1 MQRILKYIVAGVI
14 VVFILAFMTTYSVY
28 YYDSAVVT
36 TFGRAGAGSVRTEP
50 GLYVRWPYPIQS
62 VVRYDTRNRLVES
75 RPETVATLDNKNLV
89 LTTYMSWRVKDPLRF
104 YQAFGANGPRSSDH
118 VFRAE
123 EILRGQ
129 LRAASSVV
137 GGYRLGDLLSTDQR
151 GTKLIEIEQ
160 KMLASLSAG
169 GEGAAGSGVIDG
181 SGIEVTSLGIA
192 LVRVPANV
200 SQAIFES
207 MKATRE
213 RLSSEALS
221 RGESQGRTLETQA
234 TADAES
240 IMAFAEQRASSIR
253 AQGDR
258 EAVPYLQQQASNP
271 ELAVFLETVRFMSE
285 NLFSKQTTL
294 VLPFSTP
301 GFGLLRPG
309 VAEALGRGEI
319 PPLIDDAAFTAPLR
333 PADRTGGGA
342 AQGRGGDR

>member
-36 TFGRAGAGSVRTEP
+36 TFGRAGAGSVRAEP
-50 GLYVRWPYPIQS
+50 GLYMRWPYPIQS

-89 LTTYMSWRVKDPLRF
+89 LTTYMSWRVKDPLKF

-137 GGYRLGDLLSTDQR
+137 GGYRLGDLLSTDER

-169 GEGAAGSGVIDG
+169 GGSGGGGGGAGVIDG

-213 RLSSEALS
+213 RLSSEALN

-234 TADAES
+234 ESDAES
-240 IMAFAEQRASSIR
+240 IMAFAAQRAASIR
-253 AQGDR
+253 AQGDK
-258 EAVPYLQQQASNP
+258 EAVPFLQRQASHP
-271 ELAVFLETVRFMSE
+271 ELAVFLENVRFMSE

-294 VLPFSTP
+294 VVPFSTP

-309 VAEALGRGEI
+309 VAEALGRGQV
-319 PPLIDDAAFTAPLR
+319 PPLSDDGVLGGR
-333 PADRTGGGA
+333 PGGA
-342 AQGRGGDR
+342 GGQSRGGDR